1 MDGEQR
7 WEKKIEDGRE
17 RIREE
22 EIVLK
27 KLEEQLELRRDTLKE
42 SGKIW
47 KNNRKFCNGNIMR
60 RQKRK
65 SDWRNMKKETRLRS
79 ICKYGKIS

>member
-1 MDGEQR
+1 MGGEQR

-42 SGKIW
+42 KRE
-47 KNNRKFCNGNIMR
+47 NLEEQPGNSAMGT
-60 RQKRK
+60 
-65 SDWRNMKKETRLRS
+65 S
-79 ICKYGKIS
+79 

>member
-60 RQKRK
+60 R
-65 SDWRNMKKETRLRS
+65 
-79 ICKYGKIS
+79 